1 MPRGSPTFEFV
12 DELGNQGRVGSG
24 FRNWVR
30 FDLDRLNEG
39 SLSPSDDL
47 LEAVE
52 KGSTVISPG
61 SHPAVF

>member
-1 MPRGSPTFEFV
+1 MPRGSPTFESV
-12 DELGNQGRVGSG
+12 DELRNDGRVGER
-24 FRNWVR
+24 FRNGVR
-30 FDLDRLNEG
+30 FDVDGLNDG

-52 KGSTVISPG
+52 ERFSVISPG